1 MISIHKL
8 AAIANE
14 RQKATV
20 GKHVDAPEWSKIYS
34 SSYTTFANRLLHA
47 CKVQADDPK
56 GIDDEIFISHPE
68 RLFSKLSYLSVGDLR
83 KSKNLIRFKEH
94 DQALD
99 DKQIEIVK
107 MYLKLND
114 ECEFSNLSVRS
125 DVESI
130 SNILIAHGLSP
141 VSDSIALL
149 ADIGR
154 ATRTAR
160 CFNLKVE
167 VLLADISW
175 MSSNRSIRQFNT
187 LTQEDI
193 DNGLRICL
201 DKRRRLYDS
210 LEFKPKVKEITPYA
224 RKNKIY
230 YDKLV
235 TISNYYKTLAAEL
248 WGKET
253 IGSLAIESIKRISK
267 PLYSLNPKDNSL
279 PEHMKV
285 FAQFPGVLKKME
297 EGLED
302 HLEILRSI
310 AKHFNSFDEE
320 IFTYF
325 FAQYYAQDEF
335 RGKSLK
341 ISPISE
347 TKFDKPFDD
356 LDKYFQTWGEGHT
369 LDELLASGIKSI
381 SSEKKLSA
389 IYLPQ
394 YQIGDFEVLP
404 YASLSQDIS
413 RHPSKDHELI
423 KSELICLDYEQSE
436 SVIYD
441 IIEKTPIIHRNRL
454 FADLS
459 SFILYCSTVFGED
472 YINQISQKVYG
483 KNLSQVFQLVSEKC
497 MKVFEHESNCYR
509 SGNLKE
515 VWKTWITNIE
525 SETQENYIY
534 IPLHI
539 YLLLLDNE
547 DWNDENIKISYY
559 YILNICIEIYK
570 SITS

>member
-8 AAIANE
+8 AYIANK
-14 RQKATV
+14 RQKQSV
-20 GKHVDAPEWSKIYS
+20 GKQEDAPEWSKIYS
-34 SSYTTFANRLLHA
+34 SNYTTFANRLVHS
-47 CKVQADDPK
+47 CKVQSDDPK

-68 RLFSKLSYLSVGDLR
+68 RLFSKFSYLSVGDLR
-83 KSKNLIRFKEH
+83 KSKTLKRFKDNGNELT
-94 DQALD
+94 DA
-99 DKQIEIVK
+99 QIELIK

-114 ECEFSNLSVRS
+114 DCEFSNLSTRS
-125 DVESI
+125 EIESI
-130 SNILIAHGLSP
+130 SNVLIAHGLSP

-154 ATRTAR
+154 ATRTAL

-175 MSSNRSIRQFNT
+175 MSSNRSIRRFES
-187 LTQEDI
+187 LSQEDI

-210 LEFKPKVKEITPYA
+210 LEFKPKIKEITPYA

-230 YDKLV
+230 LNKLV
-235 TISNYYKTLAAEL
+235 TISNYYKKLASEL
-248 WGKET
+248 WGEET
-253 IGSLAIESIKRISK
+253 IGSLDIEVIKRISK
-267 PLYSLNPKDNSL
+267 PLFKLSSNDEAL

-285 FAQFPGVLKKME
+285 FAQFPGVLKKIE

-325 FAQYYAQDEF
+325 FAQYFAQDEF

-347 TKFDKPFDD
+347 TKFDKPFDE

-369 LDELLASGIKSI
+369 LDELLASGIKNI
-381 SSEKKLSA
+381 ASEKKLSA
-389 IYLPQ
+389 VYLPQ
-394 YQIGDFEVLP
+394 YKIGSFEVLP
-404 YASLSQDIS
+404 YASLSKDIS
-413 RHPSKDHELI
+413 RHPSKDHNLI
-423 KSELICLDYEQSE
+423 KKELFCLDYEQDDE
-436 SVIYD
+436 ILLE
-441 IIEKTPIIHRNRL
+441 IISKTPIIDKNRM

-459 SFILYCSTVFGED
+459 SFIFYCQTVFGEGFVNEITQTLFKLNVTGI
-472 YINQISQKVYG
+472 YNKISSKCAKVY
-483 KNLSQVFQLVSEKC
+483 
-497 MKVFEHESNCYR
+497 EHDSNSYK
-509 SGNLKE
+509 SKNLKE
-515 VWKTWITNIE
+515 VWSTWISNIE
-525 SETQENYIY
+525 SETEEDYIY

-539 YLLLLDNE
+539 YLLLLDQS
-547 DWNDENIKISYY
+547 DWEKQEVISSYLSIIKTCTS
-559 YILNICIEIYK
+559 IYQR
-570 SITS
+570 ITS